1 MAIIDKPVRIG
12 IVGCGDVL
20 DAYMAIGGRLREQGL
35 IEVVAACARTY
46 SQRDKVQQK
55 HGIASFTTDY
65 RELVNSDEIDLI
77 LVLTP
82 AQTHGSIT
90 LSALQAGK
98 HVLVEKPM
106 AVTLEEAAQIVELSK
121 NSPGYLI
128 CAPFVILSPTYQAM
142 WQLVEHG
149 KIGKISSARA
159 LYGWAGPWWAEWFYQ
174 PGGGALFDFAVYNIT
189 SLTGFLGPA
198 TQVTALSGTADPV
211 RVIDGRRIEVEA
223 EDNAHVI
230 VDFGQATYAL
240 VSTGFAIQKYR
251 RPAIELYG
259 NVGTLQMLG
268 DDWAPQGFEL
278 WENSSGAWKI
288 YQETDPFW
296 QWTEGLRHMVEC
308 ILEDKAPLCT
318 PEQAYHVLEIMIRAK
333 ESGRDGQVKDV
344 TSTFTLPKIT
354 PPDKE
359 TGPAHLDHD
368 PRGRR

>member
-1 MAIIDKPVRIG
+1 MADSPVRIG

-35 IEVVAACARTY
+35 IEVVAACARTN
-46 SQRDKVQQK
+46 SRRNEVQK
-55 HGIASFTTDY
+55 KYGIASFTTDFH
-65 RELVNSDEIDLI
+65 ELVSSDDVDLV

-82 AQTHGSIT
+82 AQTHGAVVR
-90 LSALQAGK
+90 SALKAGK

-106 AVTLEEAAQIVELSK
+106 AVTLAEAAQIIELSK
-121 NSPGYLI
+121 KSPGYLI
-128 CAPFVILSPTYQAM
+128 CAPFVMLSPTYLAM
-142 WQLVEHG
+142 WQLVEQG
-149 KIGKISSARA
+149 KIGKINSARA

-198 TQVTALSGTADPV
+198 KQVTAVSGTTVPE
-211 RVIDGRRIEVEA
+211 RIIDGRLIQVAA
-223 EDNAHVI
+223 EDNAHLVI
-230 VDFGQATYAL
+230 DFGQATFAL
-240 VSTGFAIQKYR
+240 VSTGFTMQRYR

-259 NVGTLQMLG
+259 NKGTLQMLG

-278 WENSSGAWKI
+278 WENANGAWKI

-296 QWTEGLRHMVEC
+296 QWTEGLRHMIEC

-333 ESGRDGQVKDV
+333 ESGRDGKVKAV
-344 TSTFTLPKIT
+344 TSSFTLPEIL
-354 PPDKE
+354 PLPDLQS
-359 TGPAHLDHD
+359 GAAHLEHD